1 MAKIKVRNV
10 LFNVLAIV
18 TVIAVLF
25 VGFNLLTGAK
35 GYAVT
40 SDSMSDTLNR
50 GDVVFSRAVS
60 FEELREGDIVTVRVG
75 DSGYF
80 THRIVDIDSDGRKI
94 TTRGDANAA
103 NDPMQTEAER
113 VVGKMWYSVPFIGYF
128 SILFAGAK
136 STTVLIILVIVAA
149 ALIGVNTIL
158 SKNLKSRG
166 DNNE

>member
-10 LFNVLAIV
+10 LFNILAIV

-40 SDSMSDTLNR
+40 SDSMADTLNR
-50 GDVVFSRAVS
+50 GDAVFSRAVS
-60 FEELREGDIVTVRVG
+60 FEELKEGDIITVRVG
-75 DSGYF
+75 KTGYF
-80 THRIVDIDSDGRKI
+80 THRITDIDSDKKTV

-103 NDPMQTEAER
+103 NDPMQTEADR
-113 VVGKMWYSVPFIGYF
+113 IVGKMWYSVPFIGYL
-128 SILFAGAK
+128 SILFAGAR

-158 SKNLKSRG
+158 SKKMKSRG